1 MSSDR
6 RVALLAGC
14 QELLVELMKKI
25 KSLVLEKVFHRK
37 GRKAKEILAMYRHWT
52 DVVANSGLLV

>member
-37 GRKAKEILAMYRHWT
+37 GRKERNIKLQ
-52 DVVANSGLLV
+52 